1 MTDFLTQLIKCFIG
15 EENEISEWHSLIDNI
30 KQKSRDMD
38 ESFLDKPPYMI
49 FIDNAHNMCPTS
61 WQLLEKVIEE
71 SYRLVVVLLVQSDDM
86 DRMRIDPQSISTFER
101 VYDNI
106 FERIDVVEKDLP
118 RLSVDELNDILKI
131 YGQKY
136 KMTYKKEMD
145 DMTKIIDYNN
155 TIKDDVMGAR

>member
-1 MTDFLTQLIKCFIG
+1 
-15 EENEISEWHSLIDNI
+15 
-30 KQKSRDMD
+30 
-38 ESFLDKPPYMI
+38 
-49 FIDNAHNMCPTS
+49 
-61 WQLLEKVIEE
+61 
-71 SYRLVVVLLVQSDDM
+71 
-86 DRMRIDPQSISTFER
+86 MRIDPQSISTFER

-106 FERIDVVEKDLP
+106 VERIDVVEKDLP

-155 TIKDDVMGAR
+155 TIKDDVMGARQKALLT